1 MSVNRASGGRG
12 EGGGGGGGA
21 GVMLVFT
28 NHSIIAGTLPMAML
42 VQTTDLLA
50 RPFCYSDSDYSGST
64 FPLFI
69 VLVFKITFLYDNYRN
84 NEDRSAVRKDKRKGR
99 KKKSQGE
106 LSAPEKA

>member
-1 MSVNRASGGRG
+1 MKFNLMSVNRASGGRG

-50 RPFCYSDSDYSGST
+50 RPFCYSDSDYSD
-64 FPLFI
+64 LR
-69 VLVFKITFLYDNYRN
+69 FLYSSYLFL
-84 NEDRSAVRKDKRKGR
+84 K
-99 KKKSQGE
+99 
-106 LSAPEKA
+106 